1 MSSVPPAFFAG
12 RVGILGHQAGYIAAA
27 APLSVHGILAGL
39 VCIAVVAG
47 LLWLPVLSDHLTATV
62 SKHAP
67 RVFPPMLLLG
77 LALLVLGLVAHV
89 GILDIVG
96 GCLAGVVV
104 LAVIVDNY

>member
-1 MSSVPPAFFAG
+1 MSSVPPAFRAG
-12 RVGILGHQAGYIAAA
+12 RVRILGHQAGYIAAA
-27 APLSVHGILAGL
+27 VPLSGHGILAGL

-47 LLWLPVLSDHLTATV
+47 LLWLPVLSDQLTATV

-67 RVFPPMLLLG
+67 RVFPPMFLLG

-96 GCLAGVVV
+96 GSLAGVVV
-104 LAVIVDNY
+104 LALIVDNY